1 MPLEHVPI
9 IDIAPYRNGSEASK
23 WGVAEQIG
31 EACRDNWWGANGGS
45 CVDSRIYCHWLQVS
59 GSLVSCGAPGV
70 RAAWMN

>member
-1 MPLEHVPI
+1 MPLEHVSI

-45 CVDSRIYCHWLQVS
+45 CVVSWS
-59 GSLVSCGAPGV
+59 GSAMGCLPSDD
-70 RAAWMN
+70 